1 MRSAGR
7 FAWGRPEAVLLVG
20 ILAWHALH
28 WNYTVDDAFISFR
41 YARNLCEG
49 RGLVYNAGERVEG
62 YTNFLW
68 VMLVA
73 PPIGLG
79 LDPVVASK
87 ALGLACSAILL
98 LLVAR
103 EIDRRSGRGVAFGAG
118 LLLAADPSFALWSVA
133 GLETPLFLLL
143 AFLAL
148 RPLLEDE
155 PRLPGAT
162 GLWAGLAALT
172 RPEGVLL
179 MAALAAIAVAARARG
194 GAGRALLVFAALV
207 LPHLAFRL
215 AYYGDPLPNTFY
227 AKTGGGA
234 AAWARG
240 GRYLADWLLGYGQA
254 PLVAL
259 ALAGAGSR
267 RARAALALAG
277 VFAVYVVAVGGDG
290 LVMFR
295 FGLFLVVPL
304 AIAAAEGAARAARA
318 LAARLGPR
326 LGAPRALALAL
337 LALAAAIPAR
347 NSFAGEHRAFALDD
361 RARVRLH
368 WCEIGRWL
376 ARHARPGETAAV
388 PVAGAIAYY
397 GGITTI
403 DMLGITDRHIARRA
417 MPEFGSGIAGHEKHD
432 MDYVLSRRPTYF
444 IHYPFLL
451 PEPIF
456 TKGQFET
463 DWNPGL
469 AALLTSER
477 FDREYR
483 GEVAEIRVPG
493 AQRSSYL
500 AYFRRK
506 EEAP

>member
-1 MRSAGR
+1 MRSGVR
-7 FAWGRPEAVLLVG
+7 FSWGRPEAVLLVG

-41 YARNLCEG
+41 YARNLCAG
-49 RGLVYNAGERVEG
+49 NGLVYNVDERVEG

-68 VMLVA
+68 VILMA
-73 PPIGLG
+73 PPIALG

-87 ALGLACSAILL
+87 LLGLACSAILL

-118 LLLAADPSFALWSVA
+118 LLLSADPSFALWSVA

-148 RPLLEDE
+148 RPLLEEE
-155 PRLPGAT
+155 PRLPRAT

-179 MAALAAIAVAARARG
+179 MGALAGIGIAARARG
-194 GAGRALLVFAALV
+194 SAGRALLVFAALV

-227 AKTGGGA
+227 AKAGVGA

-240 GRYLADWLLGYGQA
+240 GRYLADWLLGYGQVL
-254 PLVAL
+254 LVGL

-277 VFAVYVVAVGGDG
+277 AFAIYVVAIGGDG

-295 FGLFLVVPL
+295 FGLFLIVPL
-304 AIAAAEGAARAARA
+304 VLAAAEGAARAARA
-318 LAARLGPR
+318 LAARR
-326 LGAPRALALAL
+326 VAPAAVAL
-337 LALAAAIPAR
+337 LALAAALPAR
-347 NSFAGEHRAFALDD
+347 NSFAGQYRDFALDD

-368 WCEIGRWL
+368 WSEIGRWL
-376 ARHARPGETAAV
+376 AGHARSGETAAV

-417 MPEFGSGIAGHEKHD
+417 MPAFGSGIAGHEKHD

-451 PEPIF
+451 PEPVF

-493 AQRSSYL
+493 AQRTSYL

>member
-1 MRSAGR
+1 
-7 FAWGRPEAVLLVG
+7 
-20 ILAWHALH
+20 LAWHALH

-41 YARNLCEG
+41 YAKNLCEG
-49 RGLVYNAGERVEG
+49 RGLVYNVGERVEG

-68 VMLVA
+68 AILMA

-79 LDPVVASK
+79 IDPVVASK
-87 ALGLACSAILL
+87 LLGLACSAILL

-148 RPLLEDE
+148 RPLLEDG

-179 MAALAAIAVAARARG
+179 MASLAGIGIAARARG
-194 GAGRALLVFAALV
+194 SAGRALLVFAALV

-215 AYYGDPLPNTFY
+215 VYYGDPLPNTFY
-227 AKTGGGA
+227 AKAGGGA

-240 GRYLADWLLGYGQA
+240 GRYLADWLLGYGQVL
-254 PLVAL
+254 LVGL
-259 ALAGAGSR
+259 AFAGAGSR

-277 VFAVYVVAVGGDG
+277 VFAIYVVAVGGDG

-295 FGLFLVVPL
+295 FGLFLIVPL
-304 AIAAAEGAARAARA
+304 ALAAAEGAARAARA
-318 LAARLGPR
+318 LAPR
-326 LGAPRALALAL
+326 RVAPTAVAL
-337 LALAAAIPAR
+337 LALAAALPAR
-347 NSFAGEHRAFALDD
+347 NSFAGESRAFALDD

-368 WCEIGRWL
+368 WSEIGRWL
-376 ARHARPGETAAV
+376 ARNARPGETAAV

-403 DMLGITDRHIARRA
+403 DMLGITDHHIARRA

-451 PEPIF
+451 PEPVF

-493 AQRSSYL
+493 AQRTSYL